1 MKPARASMAL
11 LAIQLVLVSSIA
23 AKYLIDRSHN
33 PRAWTPAIAYDPE
46 SILRGRYI
54 SAQLKVDACNVAQ
67 PSDESHRTL
76 RALPIEFDTH
86 GNMLQAHSSLYLLAV
101 LGSKDGRL
109 SVQRFT
115 DDAHKHSG
123 LEVLVP
129 KKPSACTGAILAE
142 PVSFYLSETAKSP
155 FPLQQ
160 GQELWIQVTI
170 PPSGPPRPIGLAI
183 QSADGKW
190 QPLKFQ

>member
-1 MKPARASMAL
+1 MKPARASMVL

-33 PRAWTPAIAYDPE
+33 PRAWAPAVAFDPE
-46 SILRGRYI
+46 LIMRGRYI
-54 SAQLKVDACNVAQ
+54 SARLKVDVCNVAQ

-76 RALPIEFDTH
+76 RALPIEFDAL
-86 GNMLQAHSSLYLLAV
+86 GNVLQEHSSRYLLAV
-101 LGSKDGRL
+101 LGSKNGRL
-109 SVQRFT
+109 GVQRFT
-115 DDAHKHSG
+115 DDAHKHSA

-129 KKPSACTGAILAE
+129 KKPSVCTGAILAE

-160 GQELWIQVTI
+160 GQQLWVQLTI
-170 PPSGPPRPIGLAI
+170 PPSGPPSPISLAI
-183 QSADGKW
+183 QTADGKW
-190 QPLKFQ
+190 QPLNFQ